1 MALAEMIVWS
11 VGGGLKF
18 VEVENGRKVSGGS
31 RAQRASFSMVSADL
45 AHSFCMRLGSAAD
58 RTEKAVRLSYAFL
71 ILVVLALE
79 TYRQVNWM
87 NAWVFHPLRFGV
99 PKVTITRSAWHTVR
113 LEIRG
118 TAKSQR
124 MVDL

>member
-1 MALAEMIVWS
+1 MFCIAHGGNQEGWCMALAEMIVWS

-58 RTEKAVRLSYAFL
+58 RTAKAVRLSYA
-71 ILVVLALE
+71 AADARE
-79 TYRQVNWM
+79 
-87 NAWVFHPLRFGV
+87 
-99 PKVTITRSAWHTVR
+99 
-113 LEIRG
+113 
-118 TAKSQR
+118 KSYGAR
-124 MVDL
+124 RKNG